1 VENVFFVFHGCG
13 RIHTPFPMKEASM
26 SECSIPARYRLRV
39 KQRLAI
45 VAFAREHGIKPAS
58 RHFGFARRT
67 VRAWLRRWKADGE
80 VGLVPKYPRQRKRRL
95 PATTIDLIRV
105 ARTEHQWGAP
115 RTRVWLE
122 RVHSLRVNARTIQ
135 RVFCDIGLPVLT
147 KTPRRRPRQMKL
159 FEKEHPG
166 DSVQVDVKII
176 KLAKEK
182 VFQYTAL
189 DDCTRMRVLRLYS
202 RLNHHAS
209 LDFLRE
215 LTDAFPFTIRKI
227 QCDNGSEF
235 PLAFQLAVEAA
246 GMRHRYIKPRRPQQ
260 NGKVERSHRIDSEE
274 FWGRHEFTDRVEA
287 EPQLR
292 EWERRYNHERFS
304 LALAGRT
311 PAEKLAASILTSS
324 SSINVPGSALLA

>member
-1 VENVFFVFHGCG
+1 
-13 RIHTPFPMKEASM
+13 M
-26 SECSIPARYRLRV
+26 SECSIPAQFRLRV

-67 VRAWLRRWKADGE
+67 VRTWLRRWKAEGE
-80 VGLVPKYPRQRKRRL
+80 TGLIPKYPGQRKRRL

-105 ARTEHQWGAP
+105 ARTEHRWGAP

-122 RVHSLRVNARTIQ
+122 RVHALRVNARTIQ
-135 RVFCDIGLPVLT
+135 RVFCDIGVPVLT

-166 DSVQVDVKII
+166 DSVQVDVKVV

-189 DDCTRMRVLRLYS
+189 DDCTRMRVLRLYP

-215 LTDAFPFTIRKI
+215 LTHAFPFAIRKI
-227 QCDNGSEF
+227 QCDNGTEF

-274 FWGRHEFTDRVEA
+274 FWGRHEFTDRVDA
-287 EPQLR
+287 EPKLR

-311 PAEKLAASILTSS
+311 PAEKLAASPIASS
-324 SSINVPGSALLA
+324 SSGEAPRVAVPA

>member
-1 VENVFFVFHGCG
+1 
-13 RIHTPFPMKEASM
+13 M
-26 SECSIPARYRLRV
+26 SDGSIPARYRLRV

-45 VAFAREHGIKPAS
+45 VTFAQESGIKPAS
-58 RHFGFARRT
+58 RHFGLARRT
-67 VRAWLRRWKADGE
+67 VRTWVRRWKAEGE
-80 VGLVPKYPRQRKRRL
+80 AGLIPKYPSQRKRRL
-95 PATTIDLIRV
+95 PDATIELIRV
-105 ARTEHQWGAP
+105 ARTEHHWGAP

-122 RVHSLRVNARTIQ
+122 RVHKLHVNARTIQ
-135 RVFCDIGLPVLT
+135 RVFRDIGVPVLT

-166 DSVQVDVKII
+166 DSIQVDVKVI

-189 DDCTRMRVLRLYS
+189 DDCTRMRVLRLYA
-202 RLNHHAS
+202 RQNHHAS

-215 LTDAFPFTIRKI
+215 LTHAFPFPIRKI
-227 QCDNGSEF
+227 QCDNGTEF

-274 FWGRHEFTDRVEA
+274 FWGRHEFSDRLAA

-292 EWERRYNHERFS
+292 DWERRYNHERFS

-311 PAEKLAASILTSS
+311 PAEKLAASVVARATYAPAGTAS
-324 SSINVPGSALLA
+324 V

>member
-1 VENVFFVFHGCG
+1 
-13 RIHTPFPMKEASM
+13 M

-45 VAFAREHGIKPAS
+45 VAFARDHGIKPAS

-67 VRAWLRRWKADGE
+67 VRTWLRRWKADGE
-80 VGLVPKYPRQRKRRL
+80 AGLVPKYPRQRKRRL
-95 PATTIDLIRV
+95 AATTIDLIRV
-105 ARTEHQWGAP
+105 ARTVHQWGAP

-122 RVHSLRVNARTIQ
+122 RVHSMRVNARTIQ

-166 DSVQVDVKII
+166 DSVQVDVKVI

-189 DDCTRMRVLRLYS
+189 DDCTRMRVLRLYP

-209 LDFLRE
+209 LEFLRE
-215 LTDAFPFTIRKI
+215 LTHAFPFAIRKI

-274 FWGRHEFTDRVEA
+274 FWDRHEVTDRVDA
-287 EPQLR
+287 EPKLR

-311 PAEKLAASILTSS
+311 PAEKLAASVLTSS
-324 SSINVPGSALLA
+324 SSRDVPDVALPA

>member
-1 VENVFFVFHGCG
+1 
-13 RIHTPFPMKEASM
+13 
-26 SECSIPARYRLRV
+26 
-39 KQRLAI
+39 
-45 VAFAREHGIKPAS
+45 
-58 RHFGFARRT
+58 
-67 VRAWLRRWKADGE
+67 
-80 VGLVPKYPRQRKRRL
+80 
-95 PATTIDLIRV
+95 
-105 ARTEHQWGAP
+105 
-115 RTRVWLE
+115 VWLE

-166 DSVQVDVKII
+166 DSVQVDVKVV
-176 KLAKEK
+176 KLAKER

-189 DDCTRMRVLRLYS
+189 DDCTRMRVLRLYP
-202 RLNHHAS
+202 RPNQHAS

-215 LTDAFPFTIRKI
+215 LTAAFPFTIRKI

-235 PLAFQLAVEAA
+235 PLAFQLAVAVEAA

-274 FWGRHEFTDRVEA
+274 FWSRHEFTDRGDA
-287 EPQLR
+287 EPKLR
-292 EWERRYNHERFS
+292 DWERRYNHERFS

-311 PAEKLAASILTSS
+311 PAEKLAASRIPSAPS
-324 SSINVPGSALLA
+324 GGVPGVALSA

>member
-1 VENVFFVFHGCG
+1 
-13 RIHTPFPMKEASM
+13 M
-26 SECSIPARYRLRV
+26 SECSIPAQYRLRV
-39 KQRLAI
+39 KQRMAI
-45 VAFAREHGIKPAS
+45 VAFAREYGIKPAS

-67 VRAWLRRWKADGE
+67 VRTWLRRWKADGE
-80 VGLVPKYPRQRKRRL
+80 TGLVPKYPRQRKRRL

-122 RVHSLRVNARTIQ
+122 CVHSLRVNARTIQ

-159 FEKEHPG
+159 FEKEQPG
-166 DSVQVDVKII
+166 DSVQVDVKVV

-189 DDCTRMRVLRLYS
+189 DDCTRMRVLRLYP
-202 RLNHHAS
+202 RLNQHAS

-215 LTDAFPFTIRKI
+215 LTEAFPFTIRKI

-235 PLAFQLAVEAA
+235 PLAFQLAVEAG

-274 FWGRHEFTDRVEA
+274 FWSRHAFTDRGDA
-287 EPQLR
+287 EPKLR
-292 EWERRYNHERFS
+292 DWERRYNHERFS

-311 PAEKLAASILTSS
+311 PAEKLAASLIASS
-324 SSINVPGSALLA
+324 PSGDAIRVALPA